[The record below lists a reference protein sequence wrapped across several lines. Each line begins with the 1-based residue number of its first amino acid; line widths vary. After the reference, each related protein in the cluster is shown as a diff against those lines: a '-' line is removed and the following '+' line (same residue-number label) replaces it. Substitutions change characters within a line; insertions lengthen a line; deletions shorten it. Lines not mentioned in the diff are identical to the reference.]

1 MHGSTRAM
9 PHPRHVVGQTGPMR
23 RPALLLISYALVC
36 SVHVLSQA
44 LELPAV
50 AMATKPLLMPLL
62 AAYLVS
68 AAQRP
73 FTRLVRVVLAA
84 LAFSWLGD
92 VLLEVAR
99 QVDSDVLFMAG
110 IGGFLV
116 AQVLYIVAFTQ
127 LVRASAPPRPPAW
140 ALVYVL
146 YGVGLVALLG
156 PDLGEFLV
164 PVAIYAAAICTMG
177 IVASGVNRFTA
188 LGAAVFVASDT
199 MIAVGEFT
207 DLWTLAHN
215 WQRVLVMTT
224 YTVAQALL
232 VHGVTIADRQHEGRL
247 RSSASATV

>member
-1 MHGSTRAM
+1 MG
-9 PHPRHVVGQTGPMR
+9 
-23 RPALLLISYALVC
+23 RPGLLLAGYALVC
-36 SVHVLSQA
+36 SVQVLSQA
-44 LELPAV
+44 LELSVV

-68 AAQRP
+68 AVQRP

-99 QVDSDVLFMAG
+99 RVDSDLLFMAG

-116 AQVLYIVAFTQ
+116 AQVFYIVAFTR
-127 LVRASAPPRPPAW
+127 LVRASNPPRPPLW

-188 LGAAVFVASDT
+188 LGAAVFVASDS

-207 DLWTLAHN
+207 DLWTLANN

-224 YTVAQALL
+224 YTVGQALI
-232 VHGVTIADRQHEGRL
+232 VHGVTIADRQHRKE
-247 RSSASATV
+247 SAFSAAGTVAT

>member
-1 MHGSTRAM
+1 
-9 PHPRHVVGQTGPMR
+9 MR
-23 RPALLLISYALVC
+23 RPALLLVSYALVC
-36 SVHVLSQA
+36 TVHVLSQA
-44 LELPAV
+44 LELTAV

-73 FTRLVRVVLAA
+73 FTRLVRVVAAA

-99 QVDSDVLFMAG
+99 HVDSDLLFLAG

-127 LVRASAPPRPPAW
+127 LVRASTPPRPPVW

-146 YGVGLVALLG
+146 YGVGLVVLLG

-164 PVAIYAAAICTMG
+164 PVAVYAAAICTMG

-207 DLWTLAHN
+207 DLWTLALN

-232 VHGVTIADRQHEGRL
+232 VHGVTIADRDHGRRP
-247 RSSASATV
+247 RSSASATVST

>member
-1 MHGSTRAM
+1 M
-9 PHPRHVVGQTGPMR
+9 PHPRQVGGQTGSVR
-23 RPALLLISYALVC
+23 RPALLLVGYALVC
-36 SVHVLSQA
+36 SLHVLSQA
-44 LELPAV
+44 LELTAV

-62 AAYLVS
+62 AAHLVS
-68 AAQRP
+68 VVKRP
-73 FTRLVRVVLAA
+73 FTPLVRLVLAA

-99 QVDSDVLFMAG
+99 RVDSDLVFLAG

-116 AQVLYIVAFTQ
+116 AQVLYIVAFTR
-127 LVRASAPPRPPAW
+127 LVRASTPPRPPVW

-146 YGVGLVALLG
+146 YGVALVALLR

-177 IVASGVNRFTA
+177 IVASRVNRFTA
-188 LGAAVFVASDT
+188 LGAAVFVASDS
-199 MIAVGEFT
+199 MIAVGKFT

-232 VHGVTIADRQHEGRL
+232 VHGVTIADRHHGRRPATPSAR
-247 RSSASATV
+247 RS

>member
-1 MHGSTRAM
+1 
-9 PHPRHVVGQTGPMR
+9 MR
-23 RPALLLISYALVC
+23 NPALLLVSYAIVC
-36 SVHVLSQA
+36 SVHVLSLA
-44 LELPAV
+44 LELTAV
-50 AMATKPLLMPLL
+50 ATVTKPLLMPLL

-68 AAQRP
+68 VVQRP

-99 QVDSDVLFMAG
+99 RVDSDLWFMAG

-116 AQVLYIVAFTQ
+116 AQVLYIVAFTG
-127 LVRASAPPRPPAW
+127 LVRASTPPRPPVW
-140 ALVYVL
+140 ALVYAL
-146 YGVGLVALLG
+146 YGVGLVVLLG

-188 LGAAVFVASDT
+188 LGAAVFVASDS

-207 DLWTLAHN
+207 ELWTLAPN

-232 VHGVTIADRQHEGRL
+232 VHGVTIADQHHGR
-247 RSSASATV
+247 RPASSASATVAT

>member
-1 MHGSTRAM
+1 
-9 PHPRHVVGQTGPMR
+9 MR
-23 RPALLLISYALVC
+23 RPALLLVSYALVC
-36 SVHVLSQA
+36 FVQVLSQA
-44 LELPAV
+44 LELTAV
-50 AMATKPLLMPLL
+50 AMLTKPLLMPLL
-62 AAYLVS
+62 AAHLVS
-68 AAQRP
+68 VVQRP

-99 QVDSDVLFMAG
+99 RVDSDLVFMAG

-116 AQVLYIVAFTQ
+116 AQVLYIVAFTR
-127 LVRASAPPRPPAW
+127 LVRASTPPRPPLW
-140 ALVYVL
+140 ALVYVA
-146 YGVGLVALLG
+146 YGVGLVVLLG

-164 PVAIYAAAICTMG
+164 PVAVYAAAICTMG

-188 LGAAVFVASDT
+188 LGAAVFVVSDS

-207 DLWTLAHN
+207 EVWTLAHN

-232 VHGVTIADRQHEGRL
+232 VHGVTIADRHQARL
-247 RSSASATV
+247 PMSAASATVST

>member
-1 MHGSTRAM
+1 
-9 PHPRHVVGQTGPMR
+9 MR
-23 RPALLLISYALVC
+23 RPALLLLSYALV
-36 SVHVLSQA
+36 SAVQVLGQA
-44 LELPAV
+44 LELAPV
-50 AMATKPLLMPLL
+50 AIATKPLLMPLL

-68 AAQRP
+68 AVQRP
-73 FTRLVRVVLAA
+73 FTRLVRMVLAA

-99 QVDSDVLFMAG
+99 RVDSDLLFMAG
-110 IGGFLV
+110 IGAFLV
-116 AQVLYIVAFTQ
+116 AQLLYIVAFTR
-127 LVRASAPPRPPAW
+127 LVRASSPPRPPAW

-146 YGVGLVALLG
+146 YGVGLVVLLG

-164 PVAIYAAAICTMG
+164 PVAIYAAAICVMG

-188 LGAAVFVASDT
+188 LGAALFVASDS

-207 DLWTLAHN
+207 DVWTLAHN

-232 VHGVTIADRQHEGRL
+232 VHGVTIADQRQARQPA
-247 RSSASATV
+247 SSASTTLST

>member
-1 MHGSTRAM
+1 M
-9 PHPRHVVGQTGPMR
+9 PRIGHVGGQTWPMR

-44 LELPAV
+44 LELTAV

-68 AAQRP
+68 VVQRP

-92 VLLEVAR
+92 VLLEAAR
-99 QVDSDVLFMAG
+99 RVDSDLVFMAG

-116 AQVLYIVAFTQ
+116 AQVLYIVAFTR
-127 LVRASAPPRPPAW
+127 LVRASTPPRPPVW

-146 YGVGLVALLG
+146 YGVGLVVLLG

-188 LGAAVFVASDT
+188 LGAAVFVASDS

-207 DLWTLAHN
+207 DLWTLANN

-232 VHGVTIADRQHEGRL
+232 VHGVTIADRDLGRRP
-247 RSSASATV
+247 RSSASATVST

>member
-1 MHGSTRAM
+1 
-9 PHPRHVVGQTGPMR
+9 MR
-23 RPALLLISYALVC
+23 RPALLLVSYALVC
-36 SVHVLSQA
+36 TVHVLSQA
-44 LELPAV
+44 LELTAV

-73 FTRLVRVVLAA
+73 FTRLVRVVAAA

-92 VLLEVAR
+92 VLLEAAR
-99 QVDSDVLFMAG
+99 HVDSDLLFLAG

-127 LVRASAPPRPPAW
+127 LVRASTPPRPPVW

-146 YGVGLVALLG
+146 YGVGLVVLLG

-164 PVAIYAAAICTMG
+164 PVAVYAAAICTMG

-188 LGAAVFVASDT
+188 LGAAVFIASDT

-207 DLWTLAHN
+207 DLWTLALN

-232 VHGVTIADRQHEGRL
+232 VHGVTIADWDHGR
-247 RSSASATV
+247 RHRPSASATVST

>member
-1 MHGSTRAM
+1 
-9 PHPRHVVGQTGPMR
+9 MR
-23 RPALLLISYALVC
+23 GPALLLVSYALVC
-36 SVHVLSQA
+36 SVHVISQA
-44 LELPAV
+44 LELAAV
-50 AMATKPLLMPLL
+50 AMVTKPLLMPLL

-68 AAQRP
+68 VVQRP

-92 VLLEVAR
+92 VLLEAAR
-99 QVDSDVLFMAG
+99 RVDSDLLFMAG

-127 LVRASAPPRPPAW
+127 LVRASTPPRPPVW

-164 PVAIYAAAICTMG
+164 PVAMYAAAICTMG

-188 LGAAVFVASDT
+188 LGAAVFVASDS
-199 MIAVGEFT
+199 MIAVGEFS
-207 DLWTLAHN
+207 DLWTLADN

-232 VHGVTIADRQHEGRL
+232 VHGVTIAERDHGR
-247 RSSASATV
+247 RPRPSAPSTVST

>member
-1 MHGSTRAM
+1 MG
-9 PHPRHVVGQTGPMR
+9 
-23 RPALLLISYALVC
+23 RPGLLLAGYALVC
-36 SVHVLSQA
+36 SIQVLSQA
-44 LELPAV
+44 FELSVV

-68 AAQRP
+68 AVQRP

-84 LAFSWLGD
+84 LAFSWVGD

-99 QVDSDVLFMAG
+99 RVDSDLLFMAG

-116 AQVLYIVAFTQ
+116 AQVFYIVAFTR
-127 LVRASAPPRPPAW
+127 LVRASSPPRPPVW
-140 ALVYVL
+140 TLVYVL

-188 LGAAVFVASDT
+188 LGAAVFVASDS

-207 DLWTLAHN
+207 DLWTLANN

-224 YTVAQALL
+224 YTVAQALI
-232 VHGVTIADRQHEGRL
+232 VHGVTIADRQHGKQ
-247 RSSASATV
+247 SAFSAAGTVAT

>member
-1 MHGSTRAM
+1 MR
-9 PHPRHVVGQTGPMR
+9 GPV
-23 RPALLLISYALVC
+23 LLLVSYALVC
-36 SVHVLSQA
+36 SVHVISQA
-44 LELPAV
+44 LELAAV
-50 AMATKPLLMPLL
+50 AMVTKPLLMPLL

-68 AAQRP
+68 VVQRP

-92 VLLEVAR
+92 VLLEAAR
-99 QVDSDVLFMAG
+99 RVDSDLLFMAG

-127 LVRASAPPRPPAW
+127 LVRASTPPRPPVW

-164 PVAIYAAAICTMG
+164 PVAMYAAAICTMG

-188 LGAAVFVASDT
+188 LGAAVFVASDS
-199 MIAVGEFT
+199 MIAVGEFS
-207 DLWTLAHN
+207 DLWTLADN

-232 VHGVTIADRQHEGRL
+232 VHGVTIAERDHGR
-247 RSSASATV
+247 RPRPSAPSTVST

>member
-1 MHGSTRAM
+1 
-9 PHPRHVVGQTGPMR
+9 MR

-44 LELPAV
+44 LELTAV

-68 AAQRP
+68 AVQRP

-99 QVDSDVLFMAG
+99 RVDSDLLFMAG
-110 IGGFLV
+110 IIGGFLV
-116 AQVLYIVAFTQ
+116 AQVLYIVAFTP
-127 LVRASAPPRPPAW
+127 LVRASTPPRPPVW

-146 YGVGLVALLG
+146 YGVGLVVRLG
-156 PDLGEFLV
+156 PDLGEFMV

-188 LGAAVFVASDT
+188 LGAAVFVASDS
-199 MIAVGEFT
+199 MIAVGKFT

-224 YTVAQALL
+224 YTLAQALL
-232 VHGVTIADRQHEGRL
+232 VHGVTIADQHHEQRR
-247 RSSASATV
+247 RSSASTTVST